1 MRLIIEDSARDGFMS
16 IAIDRKL
23 GKKLTDLLDDIARHP
38 FTGIGK
44 PEKLK
49 GRPGEWSRRIDG
61 YHRLVYKIE
70 GDNIRITEC
79 GGHYEG

>member
-1 MRLIIEDSARDGFMS
+1 MRLLIEDSARDGFMS
-16 IAIDRKL
+16 IARDGKL
-23 GKKLTDLLDDIARHP
+23 GKSLEKLLDAIDRNP

-44 PEKLK
+44 PERLK